1 MSVFRMSSPSDVVA
15 GAVALGG
22 HLPVDEV
29 AVMSLDRHP
38 AAVMLVQ
45 LGDDA
50 ERESGRILDALESA
64 APLEENQSML
74 AVVFGPA
81 ERGDVVGAI
90 LERLH
95 PDAVTPVFVFTDGLV
110 RQWHGAGSLI
120 GQPGMPVD
128 LAAHPI
134 IAEAL
139 VVGSTTLMT
148 RAEMRA
154 SFTPAQHGPD
164 RAATVAAGFG
174 RERVILAAR
183 APQNAADR
191 AYDFALAPYVGGTT
205 GAGERGI
212 SVTDEHAAII
222 AAAMHDV
229 PVRDLLFARID
240 AHNADAAAEVM
251 RQVGAVL
258 PHDLAG
264 TVIILAGVFHWV
276 SRHAALAREAV
287 NVGRSL
293 DPAHSLGK
301 LFEQF
306 LNHGMNPALWEQV
319 RAAAV
324 RARQD
329 Q

>member
-1 MSVFRMSSPSDVVA
+1 MSSPSDVVA

-90 LERLH
+90 LERLR

-139 VVGSTTLMT
+139 VVGSATLMT

-229 PVRDLLFARID
+229 PVRDLLFAR
-240 AHNADAAAEVM
+240 
-251 RQVGAVL
+251 
-258 PHDLAG
+258 
-264 TVIILAGVFHWV
+264 
-276 SRHAALAREAV
+276 
-287 NVGRSL
+287 
-293 DPAHSLGK
+293 
-301 LFEQF
+301 
-306 LNHGMNPALWEQV
+306 
-319 RAAAV
+319 
-324 RARQD
+324 
-329 Q
+329 